1 MYFRCSTPIRHLN
14 KNRKGYRVNKM
25 QSLILFR
32 VNMYWSSTEHW
43 LNEQS
48 IHWVS
53 EFMATDVRMPGIGLI
68 VSLFLIN
75 DSGTQQTNF
84 ESRIRCTWYRFA
96 VGTEQ
101 RIVLF
106 CSAQAGT
113 VYCLNAKLVSHSS
126 RYQLSSRCF
135 YSKCRT
141 MVAKRCCASV
151 YSWRT
156 IVECLPYANWP
167 TFSII
172 TEIDLHL
179 TLILNRIHCLSEFLE
194 K

>member
-1 MYFRCSTPIRHLN
+1 
-14 KNRKGYRVNKM
+14 
-25 QSLILFR
+25 
-32 VNMYWSSTEHW
+32 MYWSSTEHW

-84 ESRIRCTWYRFA
+84 ESRIRCTWYRFV

-106 CSAQAGT
+106 CSAQAGN

-126 RYQLSSRCF
+126 R
-135 YSKCRT
+135 
-141 MVAKRCCASV
+141 
-151 YSWRT
+151 
-156 IVECLPYANWP
+156 CLPTIFPLFLFKMSNNGGEALLCIGLQLTDHCWMSSVRKLANFFHSP
-167 TFSII
+167 KSNYI
-172 TEIDLHL
+172 
-179 TLILNRIHCLSEFLE
+179 
-194 K
+194 